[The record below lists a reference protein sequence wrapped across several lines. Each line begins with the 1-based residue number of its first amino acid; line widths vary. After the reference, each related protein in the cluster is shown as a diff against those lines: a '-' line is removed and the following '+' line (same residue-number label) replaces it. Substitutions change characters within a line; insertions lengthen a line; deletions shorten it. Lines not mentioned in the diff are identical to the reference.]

1 MFLSY
6 KFDFA
11 IAKSIRVSSKMHP
24 VVEILSF
31 SRWKVKLEI
40 FNGIFQI
47 LVTRGTNMY
56 LATAYGR
63 LTILKIPQILIY
75 KSIVIIKQNL
85 AK

>member
-1 MFLSY
+1 
-6 KFDFA
+6 
-11 IAKSIRVSSKMHP
+11 
-24 VVEILSF
+24 
-31 SRWKVKLEI
+31 
-40 FNGIFQI
+40 
-47 LVTRGTNMY
+47 MY